1 MKLFQLLELL
11 LRKTLNSV
19 VFGITI
25 MALTAIYVA
34 VGSGLP
40 SVREYFEMNE
50 MQFFNAWPLKVLM
63 TLLVLNLAVVTWMR
77 IPFTPPRYGVWC
89 VHTGIVVLVMGMAYH
104 YTLKT
109 EGLTM
114 INLGQSVEHYY
125 DAFERSLYAQVG
137 IRRSAPVR
145 LEDLPRFKPYSR
157 ELGNDGYLNHASL
170 RNLSPWLPSGSDPAT
185 GRTMRRPIGEELG
198 VPDLKIDIIGYW
210 PYAEIEFEGFDRDPG
225 VRNTGLQVRP
235 TDHPDAPPQWL
246 VASEPGQAAFRF
258 ENVELQ
264 HKHFSTAEGSRALVQ
279 AIEGLHRLTVVYN
292 DQRRELSVQPGQ
304 KYALDDL
311 GVTLEVSSFVPNWT
325 TIDGQWRGAA
335 MLMKVTTTASG
346 RTFNRMVLDG
356 PEVQT
361 DFDIDDPTGGPLG
374 KRLTTPIDPNLTVLY
389 RFSDPLRVMPTE
401 VAQRRMLVTTDES
414 DAIVEVVVGLASPTS
429 VRTLDANPAQI
440 EVGPAPAGPMA
451 RPAARGAPLRLTIE
465 RMDDLRPNRKLTE
478 VPSELRDRNAGQAG
492 IFQVIEVRLSAGDWS
507 SEVYVPFQQWAL
519 ESGWGGP
526 QILIPGASA
535 PLSLRLGNTFRNMP
549 ARIRLDKFEAIP
561 YPGGEVSASQFMRDF
576 RSHLTITNREGRTE
590 TGTARMNEP
599 HYYDSGRW
607 LFFQAQWDPEEQAFT
622 VLGVGNRPGV
632 WIMTAG
638 CVLIGVGLLW
648 AFYLK
653 PVIIRRMK
661 QKAIEA
667 AQASGKLKREPVT
680 AG

>member
-1 MKLFQLLELL
+1 MKLLQLLELL

-89 VHTGIVVLVMGMAYH
+89 VHSGIVVLVMGMAYH
-104 YTLKT
+104 YMLKT

-125 DAFERSLYAQVG
+125 DAYERSLYAQVG

-145 LEDLPRFKPYSR
+145 LGDLPRFKSYSR
-157 ELGNDGYLNHASL
+157 ELGNAGYLDRASL
-170 RNLSPWLPSGSDPAT
+170 RNLSPWLASGTDPAS
-185 GRTMRRPIGEELG
+185 GRPARRTIGEELG
-198 VPDLKIDIIGYW
+198 VPDLKIDILGYW
-210 PYAEIEFEGFDRDPG
+210 PYAIIEFEGFVRDPG

-235 TDHPDAPPQWL
+235 VDHADADPQWL
-246 VASEPGQAAFRF
+246 VASEPGQAGFRF

-279 AIEGLHRLTVVYN
+279 AVQGLHRLTVVYN

-304 KYALDDL
+304 TYTLDDL
-311 GVTLEVSSFVPNWT
+311 GVTLDISSFVPNWT

-335 MLMKVTTTASG
+335 LLMKVTTTGSG

-361 DFDIDDPTGGPLG
+361 DFDIDDPSGGPLG

-389 RFSDPLRVMPTE
+389 RFSDPLRLMPTE

-414 DAIVEVVVGLASPTS
+414 EVLGEGVGGIASPTS
-429 VRTLDANPAQI
+429 GRTPDTRDTVI
-440 EVGPAPAGPMA
+440 EVGPAPAGPMG
-451 RPAARGAPLRLTIE
+451 RPAAPGASLRLAIE
-465 RMDDLRPNRKLTE
+465 RFDDLRPNRKLTE
-478 VPSELRDRNAGQAG
+478 VPRELRDRNAGQMG
-492 IFQVIEVRLSAGDWS
+492 IFQVLLVRLSAGQWS
-507 SEVYVPFQQWAL
+507 TEVYVPYQQWAL

-526 QILIPGASA
+526 QILIPGAEA
-535 PLSLRLGNTFRNMP
+535 PLSLRLGNTVWSMP
-549 ARIRLDKFEAIP
+549 ARIRLDRFEAIP

-576 RSHLTITNREGRTE
+576 RSHLTIVNREGRTE

-599 HYYDSGRW
+599 HYYDNGRW
-607 LFFQAQWDPEEQAFT
+607 LFYQAQWDPEAQAFT

-632 WIMTAG
+632 WIMTLG
-638 CVLIGVGLLW
+638 CVMIGFGLLW

-661 QKAIEA
+661 EKALA
-667 AQASGKLKREPVT
+667 AAAASGKLKREPV
-680 AG
+680 AV